1 MFYFL
6 KARIFIREAIPV
18 PEPAPETLFNS
29 QKGHWVKCKCR
40 WQKGI
45 FQTKQEGKRKKDCHQ
60 RKGINLMTYKIGINK
75 DLVNAVKDQAE
86 KWDNHSNP
94 IFHWMPSIIA
104 AAGVLIFRD
113 LSAVMGT
120 GFALVAAFCG
130 WRSKNSLNKI
140 ISLVVAGVLTVLYIY
155 LISVY

>member
-1 MFYFL
+1 
-6 KARIFIREAIPV
+6 
-18 PEPAPETLFNS
+18 
-29 QKGHWVKCKCR
+29 
-40 WQKGI
+40 
-45 FQTKQEGKRKKDCHQ
+45 
-60 RKGINLMTYKIGINK
+60 MTYKIGINK